1 MDLDQLKVAVLK
13 LLRENDEFRYAVA
26 GLIGLEEV
34 LRGLERHG
42 GELVRLREDMNMGFQ
57 RYDQLFAE
65 VFKKLEEYGQL
76 FAELL
81 RRLDR
86 HWEESA
92 RFRAGVESALD
103 RVQRHLDALGVMCG
117 LVSEEAF
124 REGLRGVVEKVFG
137 FKLEKWEAFDKEGKV
152 FGYETVV
159 EVDVAVK
166 DGRVILVE
174 MTPRARMSDVAGFK
188 RKAELYAEKE
198 GRRPDWLIIVT
209 PYVDEKAVRLAAR
222 LGVELYTE
230 V

>member
-1 MDLDQLKVAVLK
+1 MDLAQLKAAILRLLK
-13 LLRENDEFRYAVA
+13 EDEEFRYAVA
-26 GLIGLEEV
+26 GLIGMEEV
-34 LRGLERHG
+34 LRRLDRHG
-42 GELVRLREDMNMGFQ
+42 GELVRLREDMSRGFQ

-65 VFKKLEEYGQL
+65 VFMKLEEYGQL

-103 RVQRHLDALGVMCG
+103 RFQRHLDALGVMCG

-124 REGLRGVVEKVFG
+124 RDGLRGVVEKVFG
-137 FKLEKWEAFDKEGKV
+137 FKLEKWEAHDKEGKV
-152 FGYETVV
+152 FGYSTDV

-174 MTPRARMSDVAGFK
+174 LLPRARMSDVAVFK

-198 GRRPDWLIIVT
+198 GRRPDRLIIVT

-222 LGVELYTE
+222 LGIELYIE

>member
-1 MDLDQLKVAVLK
+1 MELAQLRVAVLK
-13 LLRENDEFRYAVA
+13 LLREDEEFRYAVA
-26 GLIGLEEV
+26 GLIGMEEI
-34 LRGLERHG
+34 LKRLDRHG
-42 GELVRLREDMNMGFQ
+42 GELVKLREDMSRGFQ

-65 VFKKLEEYGQL
+65 VFERFEKHDQL
-76 FAELL
+76 FVELL
-81 RRLDR
+81 RKLDR

-92 RFRAGVESALD
+92 RFRAGVESAFD
-103 RVQRHLDALGVMCG
+103 RFQRHLDALGVMCG

-137 FKLEKWEAFDKEGKV
+137 FKLEKWEAYDREGRV
-152 FGYETVV
+152 FGYEAVV

-166 DGRVILVE
+166 DGRVMLVE
-174 MTPRARMSDVAGFK
+174 MTPRAQMSDVAVFK

-198 GRRPDWLIIVT
+198 GRRPDRLIIVT

-222 LGVELYTE
+222 LGIELYTE